1 MNGRKNVLTTGEVAR
16 ICNVAPRT
24 VSKWFDAGHLRG
36 YRIPGSKDRRIPL
49 SQLIRF
55 MRAHGI
61 PLNGL
66 ETGNRRILLLD
77 ADTESAA
84 RLRERIPTYGAWEL
98 AWANTPFEAGV
109 MFSDVRPH
117 ILLVDIGSLG
127 SSPRKLA
134 SVIRATSD
142 LRQTCLV
149 ATGQGLTDGEG
160 QELLQKGFDAYL
172 AKPFDIRGLLDV
184 LESALGVR
192 QESENAEEP
201 ESMDLSAAHSGP

>member
-36 YRIPGSKDRRIPL
+36 YRIPGSKDRRIPM

-55 MRAHGI
+55 MQAHGI

-77 ADTESAA
+77 GDAESAT

-98 AWANTPFEAGV
+98 AWASSPFEAGI
-109 MFSDVRPH
+109 MFSEVRPH
-117 ILLVDIGSLG
+117 ILLVDLGSLG
-127 SSPRKLA
+127 SSPRELA
-134 SVIRATSD
+134 SVIRATCD

-149 ATGQGLTDGEG
+149 ATGQGMMDGEG
-160 QELLQKGFDAYL
+160 QGLLQMGFDAYL
-172 AKPFDIRGLLDV
+172 AKPFDIRGLLNV
-184 LESALGVR
+184 LETALGVR
-192 QESENAEEP
+192 QELENAEEP
-201 ESMDLSAAHSGP
+201 ESMGISAVHAGH

>member
-55 MRAHGI
+55 MRAHDI

-77 ADTESAA
+77 ADGASATI
-84 RLRERIPTYGAWEL
+84 LRERIPTFGAWEL
-98 AWANTPFEAGV
+98 AWASTPFEAGA
-109 MFSDVRPH
+109 MFAEVRPH
-117 ILLVDIGSLG
+117 ILLVDLGSLG
-127 SSPRKLA
+127 SSPRELA
-134 SVIRATSD
+134 TVIRATGD

-149 ATGQGLTDGEG
+149 ALGRGLTEGEGQGL
-160 QELLQKGFDAYL
+160 LQMGFDAYL
-172 AKPFDIRGLLDV
+172 AKPFDLRNLLDV
-184 LESALGVR
+184 LESAVGFR
-192 QESENAEEP
+192 QELESPDDTEP
-201 ESMDLSAAHSGP
+201 VDLPAVHAGQ